1 MMSLNQDPVYCR
13 LAAVLELAYRADSN
27 SAARKG
33 LWVRVPPAAPDF
45 SDQGIRCRAVPRD
58 VAGCIDER
66 ELGPA
71 YAYLLGLY
79 LGDGMLS
86 MGRGHVWRLRISLD
100 AKYPQIV
107 AQAQR
112 AMAEVSERRVGAV
125 ARPGCLE
132 VWGYWKHWHC
142 LFPQHGHGPK
152 HERPIRLESWQR
164 ILVVAHP
171 GDFIAGLIHSDGC
184 RVLNRVQRGVYPRY
198 FFSNLSAEI
207 RAMFIWACTLVGVE
221 SRPAG
226 PRNIAVSRRASVAI
240 LDRLVGPKS

>member
-1 MMSLNQDPVYCR
+1 
-13 LAAVLELAYRADSN
+13 VLELAYRADSN

-33 LWVRVPPAAPDF
+33 LWVRVPPAAPET
-45 SDQGIRCRAVPRD
+45 SDLGIRCVAVPRD

-86 MGRGHVWRLRISLD
+86 PGRGNVWRLRISLD

-107 AQAQR
+107 AR
-112 AMAEVSERRVGAV
+112 ALETMAEVSERRVGTV
-125 ARPGCLE
+125 MRIGCLE
-132 VWGYWKHWHC
+132 VWGYWKHWVC
-142 LFPQHGHGPK
+142 LFPQHGIGHK
-152 HERPIRLESWQR
+152 HQRSISLESWQR
-164 ILVVAHP
+164 SVVVAYP
-171 GDFIAGLIHSDGC
+171 EDFIAGLIHSDGC

-198 FFSNLSAEI
+198 FFSNYSAEI
-207 RAMFIWACTLVGVE
+207 REIFVWACSLVGVE
-221 SRPAG
+221 SRAAG

-240 LDRLVGPKS
+240 LDRLVGPKA

>member
-1 MMSLNQDPVYCR
+1 VR

-33 LWVRVPPAAPDF
+33 LWVRVPPAAPD
-45 SDQGIRCRAVPRD
+45 SWGRGIRCRTVPQHA
-58 VAGCIDER
+58 AGCIDER

-71 YAYLLGLY
+71 YAYLLGIY

-86 MGRGHVWRLRISLD
+86 MGRRHVWRLRITLD

-107 AQAQR
+107 ARAQR
-112 AMAEVSERRVGAV
+112 AVAEVSQRRVGAV
-125 ARPGCLE
+125 ARIGCLE
-132 VWGYWKHWHC
+132 VYGYWKHWPC
-142 LFPQHGHGPK
+142 LFPQHGPGLK
-152 HERPIRLESWQR
+152 HKRSIRLEAWQR
-164 ILVVAHP
+164 RLVVAHP

-184 RVLNRVQRGVYPRY
+184 RVLNRVQRGIYPRY
-198 FFSNLSAEI
+198 FFSNYSAEI
-207 RAMFIWACTLVGVE
+207 REIFVWACTLVGVE
-221 SRPAG
+221 SRAAG